1 MIIID
6 EGALPRKVTPQNV
19 LQLVGKMAYWFCSTC
34 KKWRTSTIQA
44 DGAITCSVCGN
55 RPDDKHTP
63 LLAYRSRYE
72 IVNKLCA
79 PGSEWRKR
87 HDDLTERYGDF
98 IDATWRG
105 LPARAKQ
112 SGYRYFGTAWR
123 EIDGLSDYLLSAP
136 DAPVV
141 DAPRAYS
148 EEGLKRRYYRPGR
161 KCNVVSLSDLQ
172 LPHMTDDGGRP
183 YTAEEVAET
192 LSVQSGFLV
201 PSCDH
206 TFEDNY
212 LEPIEGEK
220 ERSIAHDIAAGMS
233 KRDVERAHGLSEG
246 QVRTIVRH
254 IAKRLNNAQL

>member
-1 MIIID
+1 MIVID
-6 EGALPRKVTPQNV
+6 EQALPRKVTPQNA
-19 LQLVGKMAYWFCSTC
+19 LQLAGETAYWFCGTC
-34 KKWRTSTIQA
+34 KKWRTSTIQT
-44 DGAITCSVCGN
+44 DGSIICSVCGD

-63 LLAYRSRYE
+63 LLSYRSRYG

-79 PGSEWRKR
+79 PESEWRKR
-87 HDDLTERYGDF
+87 HDDLIERYADF
-98 IDATWRG
+98 IEATWRG

-112 SGYRYFGTAWR
+112 SGYKYFGTAWH
-123 EIDGLSDYLLSAP
+123 EIDSIGDFLLSTP
-136 DAPVV
+136 DAPAV
-141 DAPRAYS
+141 DIPHAYG
-148 EEGLKRRYYRPGR
+148 EEALKRRYYRPGR
-161 KCNVVSLSDLQ
+161 RRNVISLSDLQ
-172 LPHMTDDGGRP
+172 LPHMADDGGRP

-192 LSVQSGFLV
+192 LSIQSGFLA
-201 PSCDH
+201 PPCDH

-220 ERSIAHDIAAGMS
+220 ERSIAHDLAAGMS